1 MQLISFRGGI
11 ATEAWSISLP
21 TNNKKLIT
29 TDEHAKALVANVCSE
44 GGTEHR

>member
-11 ATEAWSISLP
+11 ATEAQSISLP

-29 TDEHAKALVANVCSE
+29 TDEH
-44 GGTEHR
+44 